1 MRLANDKGEE
11 REENQCGLFV
21 IFSEL
26 MQIRERL
33 LGIQQATEGNRNVGD
48 QVGKALVTVFQ
59 KGFNKMAKAQ
69 LIRDNPALVILDDD

>member
-33 LGIQQATEGNRNVGD
+33 LGVQQATESMRNVED
-48 QVGKALVTVFQ
+48 RVGHHVADSIRR
-59 KGFNKMAKAQ
+59 GFTKLAKAQ
-69 LIRDNPALVILDDD
+69 LLRDNPALAIIGEE